1 MINICECPPSQIQQI
16 AQSDRIVLWRCS
28 CGQYWLRTALD
39 PAARPATGAEA
50 DLAELV
56 AALARI
62 KLPAPVAAHRA
73 PGGRNGKKV

>member
-28 CGQYWLRTALD
+28 CGQYWLRTDLD
-39 PAARPATGAEA
+39 AAARPATGAEA

-62 KLPAPVAAHRA
+62 KLPRDPSGSVAHR
-73 PGGRNGKKV
+73 GRG